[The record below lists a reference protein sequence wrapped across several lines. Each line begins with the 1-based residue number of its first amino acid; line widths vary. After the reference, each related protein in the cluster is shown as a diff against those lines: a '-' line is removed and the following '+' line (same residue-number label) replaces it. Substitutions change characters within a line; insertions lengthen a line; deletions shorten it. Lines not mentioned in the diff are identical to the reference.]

1 MFQKRKDPIRVRAKR
16 AHVSEAKD
24 GLDPL
29 LSDVFEGGFQSKI
42 VVVDPPE
49 NGNPPIFYAFTAHA
63 SPLAVQ
69 SRGLRVEG

>member
-42 VVVDPPE
+42 VML
-49 NGNPPIFYAFTAHA
+49 HR
-63 SPLAVQ
+63 SP
-69 SRGLRVEG
+69 SRVEG